1 MYFSDAIGVLLRRWY
16 VVVVGLLL
24 VAGGV
29 AAALVLVPTQYQAT
43 AHVLLLLPSQST
55 GVRNPTNP
63 YLNLQ
68 PGLTTTATLIAS
80 ELGTKSAQRTVAEG
94 GFDSSFA
101 VGVAP
106 DTGPLFVITVEDT
119 DPAMAVATREE
130 VVRQLDVQ
138 LSTMQNDMDVPST
151 QVIFAR
157 RNDPPGGAEVLPGS
171 KIRAAAG
178 IVGLGV
184 ALTVVAAFLVDRLA
198 RRRASRRQA
207 EDPSSG
213 GADPE
218 VPAVPAPVE
227 LEPVEPE
234 PVEPEPVELEP
245 VELEPDRGPAPPA
258 LSIRKPVNQRVREP
272 RPQGG
277 QGARGHR

>member
-1 MYFSDAIGVLLRRWY
+1 MYFSDAVGVLLKRWY

-55 GVRNPTNP
+55 GARNPTNP

-80 ELGTKSAQRTVAEG
+80 ELGTKSAQRTVADG

-106 DTGPLFVITVEDT
+106 DTGPLLVITVEDT
-119 DPAMAVATREE
+119 DQAMAVATREE

-138 LSTMQNDMDVPST
+138 LSAMQKDIDVPST

-178 IVGLGV
+178 ILGLGV
-184 ALTVVAAFLVDRLA
+184 ALTVVAAFLVDRLV
-198 RRRASRRQA
+198 RRRASRRQP
-207 EDPSSG
+207 EDPPAG
-213 GADPE
+213 GAPE
-218 VPAVPAPVE
+218 IPAAPAPTE
-227 LEPVEPE
+227 K
-234 PVEPEPVELEP
+234 
-245 VELEPDRGPAPPA
+245 EPDRRPAREA
-258 LSIRKPVNQRVREP
+258 RSIRRPVSKQVREP

-277 QGARGHR
+277 KAARGHR